1 MITGDKELE
10 GTASLTSLIQDDTK
24 VRLKAM
30 AILIAIALIMY
41 YFLR

>member
-1 MITGDKELE
+1 MITGDKDW
-10 GTASLTSLIQDDTK
+10 GDAASMTPLIQDDSK
-24 VRLKAM
+24 ERLKAM

>member
-1 MITGDKELE
+1 MITGDKEVAD
-10 GTASLTSLIQDDTK
+10 TAVAPLIQDDSK